1 MKSLFHYDLL
11 KYSIAQYKKEF
22 FVDKEKSL
30 KKRMKAPDW
39 LIQKALAEDL
49 GQNGDLTTRF
59 FIPPHANIQGF
70 IVLKA
75 DGIICGTE
83 IAKQVFQ
90 KVDSIPQVKII
101 DLRGIAFSGKEYGR
115 RSSVPGYPSD

>member
-1 MKSLFHYDLL
+1 
-11 KYSIAQYKKEF
+11 
-22 FVDKEKSL
+22 
-30 KKRMKAPDW
+30 MKAPDW